1 MYQISISKKAQEE
14 FSKLPNE
21 VKKRI
26 IGVLERASVDPHKY
40 ARRLSGDPAYRLRA
54 GKYRII
60 LDMDEKK
67 KTLEVLRI
75 GHRETV
81 YQ

>member
-1 MYQISISKKAQEE
+1 MYKILVSKKAQEE
-14 FSKLPNE
+14 FAKLPNE
-21 VKKRI
+21 IKKRI
-26 IGVLERASVDPHKY
+26 IGVLERASINPYQH

-60 LDMDEKK
+60 VELDEKK
-67 KTLEVLRI
+67 KTIDVLRI
-75 GHRETV
+75 GHRETI